1 MTIAPD
7 RELEE
12 LDFPTPEI
20 EHDGNLLLVPQER
33 ITVGP
38 IVFTPTEHKAICWD
52 CDKPHDG
59 EVGRCPECAEAF
71 GRARLAAPA
80 VIPPAPTREWADETL
95 EQARRLAQLRRYEE
109 RSRYYS
115 TYGDRDWYCY
125 CSPTRSQRLTNS
137 YNGTLARD
145 YERRDRQDALHARR
159 LEAEYHDRLAR
170 ELQFG
175 PVMRARSWMPGD
187 ELDEDTSNAV
197 QAPGGGGGRDWPPRW
212 LCGLVGSG
220 VGTCVGALLALLVL

>member
-71 GRARLAAPA
+71 GRARLAAPTLL
-80 VIPPAPTREWADETL
+80 PDPTPGRIADEL
-95 EQARRLAQLRRYEE
+95 QEAFRRTVEE
-109 RSRYYS
+109 RTFHRYSPYQ
-115 TYGDRDWYCY
+115 DRDWYCY
-125 CSPTRSQRLTNS
+125 CSPTRYQRLTNS
-137 YNGTLARD
+137 REGSYSGGSTLARD
-145 YERRDRQDALHARR
+145 YERRAREDALRARQ
-159 LEAEYHDRLAR
+159 LEAEYHDRLAQ
-170 ELQFG
+170 ELQSANLT
-175 PVMRARSWMPGD
+175 MRAHTWLTGD
-187 ELDEDTSNAV
+187 EQAV
-197 QAPGGGGGRDWPPRW
+197 ALAKDAPGRGGGFHWRAG
-212 LCGLVGSG
+212 LAGTITGLVL
-220 VGTCVGALLALLVL
+220 GALLALLVL